1 MADSIKQASM
11 IQASNCEGCLYR
23 RHFKKVHWCYL
34 STESANVPKNI
45 IPQAYWP
52 SAVSL
57 VWGIVKEPDKYLN
70 WQSGP
75 FLLHAPG
82 PMQQCNKQV
91 VRTNVESWK
100 KATQTNQY
108 RSQSSS
114 KFASLFGNIHRSN
127 LALSKII
134 SSVLYWIISSSNID
148 ELSSVSL
155 F

>member
-34 STESANVPKNI
+34 STESANVPENI

-57 VWGIVKEPDKYLN
+57 VWGIVKEPDKHLAV
-70 WQSGP
+70 WT
-75 FLLHAPG
+75 LLTAPG

-91 VRTNVESWK
+91 VTTNVESWK

-114 KFASLFGNIHRSN
+114 KFASLFGTIHRSN
-127 LALSKII
+127 LALFMLI